1 MPTHD
6 QPATTGL
13 AADPR
18 LFGSFLESAPD
29 AVVIIDEGG
38 QILLVNA
45 QVEALFGYP
54 RQELLGEPVEVL
66 LPERFREAH
75 RSHRDTYAAEPHTR
89 PMGAGLDLWGRRRD
103 GTEFP
108 VDISLSPLPSDRGV
122 LLAAAI
128 RDVTERKRLEQAR
141 DEFIR
146 NAAHE
151 LRTPLATIA
160 ALGSTLAMHLDDLD
174 EQQLADALAALRRQ
188 SQRASTLVANLLDLS
203 QIDGGRT
210 VIDLGSVH
218 LLEAVQRARESAPP
232 PEGTEVTV
240 AVDEDLH
247 VIADASRLEQ
257 VVTNLLTNA
266 YRYGGPHVS
275 IAARAEDD
283 TVVLEVV
290 DDGPGVPDE
299 LLPELFEPFSRGAI
313 ANDVGGSG
321 IGLALSRRLIE
332 TFGGALDHEA
342 AEPGARFVCR
352 LQRSP

>member
-1 MPTHD
+1 VHAHD

-29 AVVIIDEGG
+29 AVVIIDENGR
-38 QILLVNA
+38 ILLVNA

-54 RQELLGEPVEVL
+54 RQQLLGEPVEVL
-66 LPERFREAH
+66 LPERFRNAH
-75 RSHRDTYAAEPHTR
+75 RSHRGTYAAEPHTR

-108 VDISLSPLPSDRGV
+108 VDISLSPLPSDEGV

-128 RDVTERKRLEQAR
+128 RDVTERKRLEQVR

-160 ALGSTLAMHLDDLD
+160 TLGSTLAMHLDTLD

-203 QIDGGRT
+203 QLDGGHT
-210 VIDLGSVH
+210 VIDLTSVN
-218 LLEAVQRARESAPP
+218 LLEAVRRARESAPP
-232 PEGTEVTV
+232 PEGADV
-240 AVDEDLH
+240 AVVVDEDTH

-266 YRYGGPHVS
+266 YRYGGPRIRIEAS
-275 IAARAEDD
+275 TEDD
-283 TVVLEVV
+283 TVVLGVT
-290 DDGPGVPDE
+290 DDGPGIPDE
-299 LLPELFEPFSRGAI
+299 LRSELFEPFTRGAS

-321 IGLALSRRLIE
+321 IGLALSRRLVE
-332 TFGGALDHEA
+332 TFGGRLDHEDA
-342 AEPGARFVCR
+342 QPGARFVCR
-352 LQRSP
+352 LQRAR